1 MSISN
6 EVPPCWTNNP
16 LEALTMRFDTKA
28 VHSGEEVGKSSKFGD
43 VVAPIHMASTFARVC
58 LEEPLGGYEYSR
70 AANPTRHALEERLA
84 ALEGAN
90 GALAFSSGMG
100 AELTALL
107 LLGSGKKVIVNE
119 DVYGGTFRLF
129 KDCLNRFRLESSF
142 IDMTDPCKVDV
153 AFSKG
158 VDMAWIETPTNP
170 LLRVVDIRA
179 IADLAHEINENALV
193 VVDNTFASPF
203 FQRPL
208 ELGADIVVYSTT
220 KYISGHS
227 DVIGGALLTND
238 QELLE
243 QLGLFQRL
251 SGTIPSPL
259 DCFLILRGIKTLHL
273 RMARHQENAI
283 AVARFLED
291 HPFVDRVNYPGL
303 ESHPQYELARRQM
316 SGFSGMVS
324 FEASSSLDLK
334 KILESTRVFSLAE
347 SLGGVESL
355 IEHPASMTH
364 RGIPPEQRNKAGL
377 SDMLIRL
384 SCGVESKDDL
394 IDDLAGALKAGLNQA
409 SREKL

>member
-1 MSISN
+1 MPISN
-6 EVPPCWTNNP
+6 EAPSYRTNNL
-16 LEALTMRFDTKA
+16 LEVSTMRFDTKA

-43 VVAPIHMASTFARVC
+43 VVAPIHMASTFVRTC
-58 LEEPLGGYEYSR
+58 LEEPMGGYEYSR

-107 LLGSGKKVIVNE
+107 LLGGGKKVVVNE

-129 KDCLNRFRLESSF
+129 KDCLNRFKLESSF
-142 IDMTDPCKVDV
+142 IDMADPDKADV
-153 AFSKG
+153 ALSKG
-158 VDMAWIETPTNP
+158 ADMVWIETPTNP
-170 LLRVVDIRA
+170 LLRVVDIKA
-179 IADLAHEINENALV
+179 IAKMAHDASDNALV
-193 VVDNTFASPF
+193 IVDNTFASPY

-208 ELGADIVVYSTT
+208 ELGADIVLYSTT

-227 DVIGGALLTND
+227 DVIGGALLTNN
-238 QELLE
+238 QEVLE
-243 QLGLFQRL
+243 QLRLFQRL

-273 RMARHQENAI
+273 RMIRHQENAL
-283 AVARFLED
+283 AVARFLEG
-291 HPFVDRVNYPGL
+291 HPLVDRVNYPGL

-324 FEASSSLDLK
+324 FEASPLLDLK
-334 KILESTRVFSLAE
+334 KLLESTRVFSLAE

-364 RGIPPEQRNKAGL
+364 RGIPLEQRNKAGL
-377 SDMLIRL
+377 SDRLIRL

-394 IDDLAGALKAGLNQA
+394 IDDLAEALKVGSKQA
-409 SREKL
+409 SRDKL